1 MMMVICDDAA
11 NKTKANQN
19 KTTTKTKTTKQ
30 NKNKNKN
37 KTTTRTN
44 CDCLLR
50 PRLTHKNLRHHASGL
65 VAAKELNPVPH
76 VGYHLIQ
83 ALGRNLSK
91 DLSASCAR
99 RRLIF
104 SQNAS
109 YKVPRNPSTPPCQ
122 QEKSPTTEAPV
133 TADRSPY
140 RRFHATTYASASRRS
155 HPQPWCLP

>member
-1 MMMVICDDAA
+1 MMQRTKQKRT
-11 NKTKANQN
+11 KTKQ
-19 KTTTKTKTTKQ
+19 KQGQKQKTTKQ
-30 NKNKNKN
+30 N

-65 VAAKELNPVPH
+65 VAAKELNLVPH
-76 VGYHLIQ
+76 VGYHDTGPRVQPFQGPKPLVCTATAHCLLLLLTECFIQ
-83 ALGRNLSK
+83 GSTQPA
-91 DLSASCAR
+91 
-99 RRLIF
+99 
-104 SQNAS
+104 
-109 YKVPRNPSTPPCQ
+109 NPTKCR
-122 QEKSPTTEAPV
+122 QEKSPATEAPV